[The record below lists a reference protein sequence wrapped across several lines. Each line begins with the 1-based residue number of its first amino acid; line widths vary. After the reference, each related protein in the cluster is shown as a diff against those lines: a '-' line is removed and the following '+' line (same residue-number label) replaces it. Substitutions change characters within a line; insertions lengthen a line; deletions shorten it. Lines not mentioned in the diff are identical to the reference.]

1 LESSRQ
7 VLLKKTLGCAF
18 PFLKLKLCMKHA
30 RIPWQSNIVQ
40 HAFFEIGNGVRFA
53 PKRYHGQ
60 ANTYIYVMVSS
71 KNLPS
76 RYLSC
81 YVVHKLSHAAG
92 YLGHIGLQ
100 SEGIFTTLYNSISP
114 STTASDTATLMG
126 TLFLLNFTSSKPLS
140 SS

>member
-7 VLLKKTLGCAF
+7 VLLKKKLGRAF
-18 PFLKLKLCMKHA
+18 PFLELKLCRKQA

-40 HAFFEIGNGVRFA
+40 PAFFEIGNGFRFA
-53 PKRYHGQ
+53 PKRYHEQ

-100 SEGIFTTLYNSISP
+100 SEGILTTFYNSISP
-114 STTASDTATLMG
+114 STTASDTATFMG
-126 TLFLLNFTSSKPLS
+126 TLF
-140 SS
+140 